1 MAEAEGVNIK
11 ANGSWIGDSLDE
23 FKKLPTWGKFALVAV
38 VGVVVYLAIRAR
50 NAATAQ
56 SAAGTALQG
65 STGGIGATGSSAG
78 GTQSPYP
85 SVNGLPVLPSNTNPL
100 YGPGGDLVGFQTSPP
115 PATTPAPTSTPAPV
129 AKPAPTGTPAKPAPK
144 TSGTGNPLVPQ
155 GVKVP
160 GTLGSSYSYNG
171 ATYTVVPGGG
181 GRIWGVPGKVSASQA
196 TGASN
201 KVLLSAPANYYKP
214 NRGGG
219 NVSMLALIEDPL
231 KYLASSVPHVHSGV

>member
-1 MAEAEGVNIK
+1 MAEGINLH

-56 SAAGTALQG
+56 SAAGTALQSTTG
-65 STGGIGATGSSAG
+65 SGGIGSTGSSAG

-100 YGPGGDLVGFQTSPP
+100 YGPGGDLVGFQTAPPATTATTSP
-115 PATTPAPTSTPAPV
+115 PATTPV
-129 AKPAPTGTPAKPAPK
+129 AKPTPAPTGTPAKPVPK
-144 TSGTGNPLVPQ
+144 STGTGNPLVPQ

-160 GTLGSSYSYNG
+160 GTLGSNYSYNG
-171 ATYTVVPGGG
+171 ATYTIVPGGG
-181 GRIWGVPGKVSASQA
+181 GRIWGVPGKVSASAA

-201 KVLLSAPANYYKP
+201 AAP
-214 NRGGG
+214 
-219 NVSMLALIEDPL
+219 I
-231 KYLASSVPHVHSGV
+231 